1 MPRIYLANFIFYVM
15 LIYMKTVV
23 NINPELE
30 YENAKQLIELAKSQA
45 LDTDSSSSLS
55 SSVENLMTAT
65 RVLMEREERRRG
77 LYKSEPPNANSP
89 KGRSKGESR
98 EESKKL
104 PSERYSN
111 LEVKEVINKPAI
123 IPLCSCCQAPMVE
136 SGLYSTKEKLEIQPA
151 VYFITRLKS
160 VKYNC
165 SKCHGSMVN
174 TAAPASIVPT
184 SNYGDSL
191 IIDVALSKYCDLIPI
206 ERYAQIAYRQGL
218 EDLPAQS
225 LIGLTHHLANFLLE
239 VYIKLKLEVQKS
251 KIIQADETPHK
262 MLEGDEKMNWFL
274 WGFFCKTACC
284 FEIHDTRSGDVA
296 TSFLKDSLAEFLL
309 TDGYAGYG
317 KSIKELKE
325 KYNNEVGEVFC
336 NAHAYRYFEE
346 ASTTWKDECAPFLEL
361 YGKIYELEEQKN
373 KSPSTEAITF
383 RQMMLPHFESIK
395 TECEKQQQSA
405 MPHSGLS
412 KAINYFLNH
421 FSGLTKCLINP
432 DIPLDNNLSEREL
445 RAPVIGRKTWYGNH
459 SKRGAL
465 TSAILFSIVQSCK
478 LNNIN
483 PRKYFPWVVELIHQ
497 GKAPLTPSEYLNI
510 IKST

>member
-1 MPRIYLANFIFYVM
+1 
-15 LIYMKTVV
+15 MKTVV
-23 NINPELE
+23 KINPEAE
-30 YENAKQLIELAKSQA
+30 YEKAKELINLAI

-55 SSVENLMTAT
+55 VSVDNLMTAT

-77 LYKSEPPNANSP
+77 LYKSEPPNKNSN

-104 PSERYSN
+104 PSERYPH
-111 LEVKEVINKPAI
+111 LEVKEVINRPSV

-151 VYFITRLKS
+151 IYYINRIKS

-174 TAAPASIVPT
+174 TPAPASIVPT

-218 EDLPAQS
+218 ENLPAQS
-225 LIGLTHHLANFLLE
+225 LIGLTHHLANFLLSIYE
-239 VYIKLKLEVQKS
+239 KLKLEVQIS
-251 KIIQADETPHK
+251 KVIQADETPHK

-274 WGFFCKTACC
+274 WGFFCKTACY
-284 FEIHDTRSGDVA
+284 FEVHDTRSGDVV
-296 TSFLKDSLAEFLL
+296 TDFLKDSEAEFLL

-325 KYNNEVGEVFC
+325 KHNKEVIEVFC

-346 ASTTWKDECAPFLEL
+346 ASSTWKDECAPFLEL

-373 KSPSTEAITF
+373 KSPSNEALTF
-383 RQMMLPHFESIK
+383 RQRMTPHFDQLKI
-395 TECEKQQQSA
+395 ECEKLQQIA
-405 MPHSGLS
+405 MPHSSLE

-421 FSGLTKCLINP
+421 FAGLTKCLTNP
-432 DIPLDNNLSEREL
+432 DLPLDNNLSEREL

-459 SKRGAL
+459 SKRGA
-465 TSAILFSIVQSCK
+465 TTTAILFSIVQSCK

-483 PRKYFPWVVELIHQ
+483 PRKYFPWVVELIHE
-497 GKAPLTPSEYLNI
+497 GKPPQTPSESLRIQNL
-510 IKST
+510 S

>member
-1 MPRIYLANFIFYVM
+1 M
-15 LIYMKTVV
+15 LIDMKTVAK
-23 NINPELE
+23 IDPEAE
-30 YENAKQLIELAKSQA
+30 YEKAKELINLAI
-45 LDTDSSSSLS
+45 LDTNNKSALS

-77 LYKSEPPNANSP
+77 MYKTEPPNANSP
-89 KGRSKGESR
+89 KGRSKGETR
-98 EESKKL
+98 EDSKKL
-104 PSERYSN
+104 PSERYPN
-111 LEVKEVINKPAI
+111 LEVKEVINRSAI
-123 IPLCSCCQAPMVE
+123 IPLCSCCQTPMVE
-136 SGLYSTKEKLEIQPA
+136 SGLHSTKEKLEIQPA
-151 VYFITRLKS
+151 IYYINRIKS

-174 TAAPASIVPT
+174 TTSPASIVPT

-206 ERYAQIAYRQGL
+206 ERYAQIAFRQGL

-225 LIGLTHHLANFLLE
+225 LIGLTHHLANFLML
-239 VYIKLKLEVQKS
+239 VYVKLKLEVQKANV
-251 KIIQADETPHK
+251 IQADETPHR

-274 WGFFCKTACC
+274 WGFFCKVACY
-284 FEIHDTRSGDVA
+284 FEVHDTRSGDVG
-296 TSFLKDSLAEFLL
+296 TNFLKDSLADFLL

-325 KYNNEVGEVFC
+325 KHSKEVVEVFC

-346 ASTTWKDECAPFLEL
+346 ASTTWKDECAPFLEF

-373 KSPSTEAITF
+373 KSPSTASTL
-383 RQMMLPHFESIK
+383 RQMMRPHFESIK

-421 FSGLTKCLINP
+421 FPGLTKCLTHI
-432 DIPLDNNLSEREL
+432 DLPLDNNLSEREL

-459 SKRGAL
+459 SKRGAT

-483 PRKYFPWVVELIHQ
+483 SRKYFPWVVEQIHQ
-497 GKAPLTPSEYLNI
+497 GKPPLTPNEYLNFI
-510 IKST
+510 NVNS

>member
-1 MPRIYLANFIFYVM
+1 
-15 LIYMKTVV
+15 
-23 NINPELE
+23 
-30 YENAKQLIELAKSQA
+30 
-45 LDTDSSSSLS
+45 
-55 SSVENLMTAT
+55 
-65 RVLMEREERRRG
+65 
-77 LYKSEPPNANSP
+77 
-89 KGRSKGESR
+89 
-98 EESKKL
+98 
-104 PSERYSN
+104 
-111 LEVKEVINKPAI
+111 
-123 IPLCSCCQAPMVE
+123 MVE

-174 TAAPASIVPT
+174 TTAPASIVPT

-206 ERYAQIAYRQGL
+206 ERYAQIAFRQGL

-239 VYIKLKLEVQKS
+239 VYIKLKLEVQTS
-251 KIIQADETPHK
+251 RIIQADETPHK

-274 WGFFCKTACC
+274 WGFFCKNACY
-284 FEIHDTRSGDVA
+284 FEVHDTRSGDVA
-296 TSFLKDSLAEFLL
+296 TEFLRDSQAEFLL

-317 KSIKELKE
+317 KSIKELKV
-325 KYNNEVGEVFC
+325 KHNKEVVEVFC

-346 ASTTWKDECAPFLEL
+346 ASLTWKDECTPFLEL
-361 YGKIYELEEQKN
+361 YGKIYELEDQKN
-373 KSPSTEAITF
+373 KSPSSEGSTL
-383 RQMMLPHFESIK
+383 RQMMVPHFESIK

-421 FSGLTKCLINP
+421 FAGLRKCLTNTEL
-432 DIPLDNNLSEREL
+432 PLDNNLSEREL

-478 LNNIN
+478 LINLN
-483 PRKYFPWVVELIHQ
+483 PRKYFPWVVEQIHQ
-497 GKAPLTPSEYLNI
+497 SKAPLTPSEYLI
-510 IKST
+510 ITNLT